1 MWEWNSWIAWLFSV
15 SLTEE
20 PPQCFTE
27 RPHHRVFALITYD
40 ASDFSTSSLILV
52 ILLFLNDGP
61 PRGCEVLSHCDLD
74 LHFPN
79 D

>member
-1 MWEWNSWIAWLFSV
+1 MFVLV
-15 SLTEE
+15 
-20 PPQCFTE
+20 
-27 RPHHRVFALITYD
+27 TYD